1 MGIYDAE
8 KGSWFVGKI
17 NYMVFAVAA
26 DISDFSLIQRYFP
39 VIAPMYAFA
48 LQPNDDFMISKMA
61 VRQLL
66 PLRIHRCDRNDG
78 LKLGLIRFKLQP
90 MLFSP
95 VKDEAI

>member
-66 PLRIHRCDRNDG
+66 PLPPRLLPPIRTRWCRRC
-78 LKLGLIRFKLQP
+78 P
-90 MLFSP
+90 
-95 VKDEAI
+95 AA